1 MIFNIF
7 ATLAQFERR
16 LIQERTMAGLTAART
31 RGRNG
36 SRPETAADDAGVLK
50 AKKLSKNKSI
60 NVGDICGSLKI
71 SRATFINI

>member
-1 MIFNIF
+1 
-7 ATLAQFERR
+7 
-16 LIQERTMAGLTAART
+16 MAGLTAART
-31 RGRNG
+31 RGRKG
-36 SRPETAADDAGVLK
+36 GRPETAADDAGVLK